1 MKKALITGITGQDGS
16 YLAELLLEKGY
27 EVHGIVRRSS
37 TINDER
43 ISHLYK
49 DPHNENVRLFLHY
62 GDLTDGVSLC
72 RILGKIQP
80 DEVYN
85 LGAQSHVRV
94 SFDQPGYTVE
104 SVAMGTLNL
113 LEAIRE
119 CGLKPRFYQA
129 SSSEMYGAVIETP
142 QRETTPFNPQSPYAC
157 AKVFAHNIVAN
168 YRDAYHLHASS
179 GILFNHETCAAFMP
193 MFVRRKGE
201 KVFDIKPIR
210 EIVEFDES
218 NKEYQSKSV
227 NNIQVWGK
235 SGWVN
240 VHHASAYPHN
250 LADNKNPRFINDR
263 SGAYMATA
271 DHIAFTT
278 EGEKAT
284 KDLKIGDALEEISL
298 PVSQVELRVSLEE
311 AELLG
316 MLVGD
321 GHITARPIFTNCNPQ
336 HIERVKFLWTE
347 VVGGTTET
355 KDTPSGF
362 NPEKMVKQTHL
373 KGGSDWSKTCKQQI
387 YTLDKQ
393 KRVPKKILNASKDVQ
408 AAFLKGYNSADGLK
422 ANKCTYEFK
431 SFKTVSATLAMGI
444 WYLIDCVT
452 GQELNL
458 TVGHTVDGNLCYSL
472 DALSPDTLAEKIRTV
487 KAGLE
492 SGETQRAL
500 RHRTGISRGFIRR
513 VQQGDET
520 TVHHLKK
527 KRPEIKKIIEMPEY
541 DGWFYDLAT
550 SSGEFHCGIGKIHVH
565 NSPRRGLTFVTRKI
579 ARAVA
584 KISLNKQKTLY
595 LGNLEAKRDWGHAK
609 DYVEAMWL
617 MLQQNEPDDY
627 VIATGETHSV
637 REFVDLA
644 FSHVGLKWADHVEI
658 DVRYFRPT
666 EVDLLIGDASK
677 AREKLGWRPK
687 VGFEEL
693 VTLMVD
699 AELKAVATL

>member
-179 GILFNHETCAAFMP
+179 GILFNHES
-193 MFVRRKGE
+193 E
-201 KVFDIKPIR
+201 
-210 EIVEFDES
+210 
-218 NKEYQSKSV
+218 
-227 NNIQVWGK
+227 
-235 SGWVN
+235 
-240 VHHASAYPHN
+240 
-250 LADNKNPRFINDR
+250 
-263 SGAYMATA
+263 
-271 DHIAFTT
+271 
-278 EGEKAT
+278 
-284 KDLKIGDALEEISL
+284 
-298 PVSQVELRVSLEE
+298 
-311 AELLG
+311 
-316 MLVGD
+316 
-321 GHITARPIFTNCNPQ
+321 
-336 HIERVKFLWTE
+336 
-347 VVGGTTET
+347 
-355 KDTPSGF
+355 
-362 NPEKMVKQTHL
+362 
-373 KGGSDWSKTCKQQI
+373 
-387 YTLDKQ
+387 
-393 KRVPKKILNASKDVQ
+393 
-408 AAFLKGYNSADGLK
+408 
-422 ANKCTYEFK
+422 
-431 SFKTVSATLAMGI
+431 
-444 WYLIDCVT
+444 
-452 GQELNL
+452 
-458 TVGHTVDGNLCYSL
+458 
-472 DALSPDTLAEKIRTV
+472 
-487 KAGLE
+487 
-492 SGETQRAL
+492 
-500 RHRTGISRGFIRR
+500 
-513 VQQGDET
+513 
-520 TVHHLKK
+520 
-527 KRPEIKKIIEMPEY
+527 
-541 DGWFYDLAT
+541 
-550 SSGEFHCGIGKIHVH
+550 
-565 NSPRRGLTFVTRKI
+565 RRGLTFVTRKI
-579 ARAVA
+579 ARAAA
-584 KISLNKQKTLY
+584 KISLGMQKTLY
-595 LGNLEAKRDWGHAK
+595 LGNLEAKRDWGYAK

-644 FSHVGLKWADHVEI
+644 FAHVGRQWMDHVEI
-658 DVRYFRPT
+658 DPRYFRPT